1 MCQRWHYNGVNDVF
15 EKFDGPRAVTLQ
27 DGSVI
32 TLADLP
38 ARNKMRLVA
47 SPKAAVVR
55 GVLYRLISAKAAQE
69 RYGFSNDEFQEWVK
83 AVSLHGEAAVRARAV
98 QKYIH
103 LRLSAY
109 LRNIGNR

>member
-1 MCQRWHYNGVNDVF
+1 MFLKKV
-15 EKFDGPRAVTLQ
+15 DGPRAVTLQ

-83 AVSLHGEAAVRARAV
+83 AVSLHGKAAVRATAV